1 MQKAPSMIITV
12 HVASLFTCF
21 LRYQHLTEETQV
33 LEYELE
39 LSTEVQITL
48 SLNKT

>member
-1 MQKAPSMIITV
+1 MQKTQSMIITA

-21 LRYQHLTEETQV
+21 LQYQYLMEETQV

-39 LSTEVQITL
+39 LSTEVKITF